1 MNSSAASLLNIKHEM
16 EVLALQDRFL
26 TLDEIDQPVVLQ
38 GVALW
43 QELRGTRKFPSRS
56 DVTPR
61 GLGPLLRN
69 TLLIAVID
77 GGADYQFRIVG
88 DAPVVAL
95 GRNFQG
101 VCLSEMD
108 ETGNMRGVTCREL
121 YGSVVRTGEP
131 RAIRGCM
138 ASNIERMFPIQCEAV
153 FLPLGPDETTVDY
166 LLGFSVCVSHK
177 F

>member
-1 MNSSAASLLNIKHEM
+1 MSASAASLSNIKREM

-26 TLDEIDQPVVLQ
+26 TLDEVKHPVLLQ
-38 GVALW
+38 GVAYW
-43 QELRGTRKFPSRS
+43 QDIRGARKFPSRA

-61 GLGPLLRN
+61 GLGTLLRN
-69 TLLIAVID
+69 TLLIAVVD

-88 DAPVVAL
+88 DAPVLAL

-108 ETGNMRGVTCREL
+108 ATGNMRGVTCRQL
-121 YGSVVRTGEP
+121 YGSVVSSGEP

-153 FLPLGPDETTVDY
+153 FLPLGPDEATVDY
-166 LLGFSVCVSHK
+166 LLGFTVCISHK